1 MAAIRVPSEPFGSGD
16 KTCSKG
22 IEMEIADEFQEI
34 WFFLD
39 HD

>member
-1 MAAIRVPSEPFGSGD
+1 MTAVRISSELFQSGD

-22 IEMEIADEFQEI
+22 IKMEIADEFQEI

-39 HD
+39 HN